1 MNDPS
6 KPKFPQHGSPTKAED
21 ASRSLIA
28 AVSLL
33 GASLSVTI
41 ATPTDA
47 ATVNVNTH
55 IQTPKPI
62 IHTPATHQFRTNQLR
77 TNQLKSKPA
86 IMMDQEKGSDVRL
99 KRDIVLVGRLDDGLG
114 LYRYRYLWSDQVY
127 VGVMAQEVALIHPDA
142 VVRGFDGYLRVY
154 YSRLGLKM
162 MTWSEWDA
170 LSKGDCSFSS
180 LMAALAPKA
189 FAIAAA

>member
-47 ATVNVNTH
+47 ATVNVNPHIPH
-55 IQTPKPI
+55 IQTPKPS
-62 IHTPATHQFRTNQLR
+62 IHTPATPKLR

-114 LYRYRYLWSDQVY
+114 LYRFRYLWSDQVY
-127 VGVMAQEVALIHPDA
+127 VGVMAQEVALMHPDA
-142 VVRGFDGYLRVY
+142 VVHGFDGYLRVN
-154 YSRLGLKM
+154 YSRLGLKL
-162 MTWSEWDA
+162 MTLSEWDA
-170 LSKGDCSFSS
+170 LSNGER
-180 LMAALAPKA
+180 L
-189 FAIAAA
+189 